1 MARPKVVIN
10 HDGAR
15 ALLSLPSVERHLL
28 GLAEGCAGRC
38 NGTVA
43 SDDTM
48 DRAPFGASS
57 IVAGDRAV
65 ATVVTSTPH
74 GIRHNAIHN
83 TILKNLE
90 G

>member
-10 HDGAR
+10 HVGAR
-15 ALLSLPSVERHLL
+15 ALLSHPSVEGYLL
-28 GLAEGCAGRC
+28 GLAEGWAARC
-38 NGTVA
+38 NRAA

-48 DRAPFGASS
+48 EMDPFGASS
-57 IVAGDRAV
+57 IVASDRAM

-74 GIRHNAIHN
+74 GIRHNDIHN
-83 TILKNLE
+83 TIMKNLE